1 MNEQETRTNLILPAL
16 QAAGWGSVE
25 GSRIREEFPISQGRL
40 IGSGRRSAPSNSQ
53 RIK

>member
-40 IGSGRRSAPSNSQ
+40 IGSALDQGTCVSSR
-53 RIK
+53 